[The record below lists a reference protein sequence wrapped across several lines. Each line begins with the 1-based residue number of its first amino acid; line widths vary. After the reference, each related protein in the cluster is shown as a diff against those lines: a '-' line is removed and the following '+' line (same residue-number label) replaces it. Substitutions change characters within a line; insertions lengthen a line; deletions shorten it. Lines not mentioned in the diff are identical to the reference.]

1 MWIRR
6 CALAGAALVPL
17 FAAGAA
23 TAQSMNTQAML
34 QHQRAMNQIEMMN
47 RSQSLQRM
55 WQAHQDQAQHRK
67 SIKATKAKKGGTA
80 AASSKPK
87 AVAKPVPKP
96 Q

>member
-1 MWIRR
+1 MWMRAG
-6 CALAGAALVPL
+6 ALAGAALMSL

-23 TAQSMNTQAML
+23 EAQSMNTQAMM

-80 AASSKPK
+80 AASSKAK
-87 AVAKPVPKP
+87 AQAKPAPKP